1 MREGWG
7 DAHAHHLLTGDA
19 RDPRIS
25 EPARPRHENSGEGKE
40 VGSYP
45 EQRPSWHSALWMK

>member
-45 EQRPSWHSALWMK
+45 EQRPSWHLALWMK